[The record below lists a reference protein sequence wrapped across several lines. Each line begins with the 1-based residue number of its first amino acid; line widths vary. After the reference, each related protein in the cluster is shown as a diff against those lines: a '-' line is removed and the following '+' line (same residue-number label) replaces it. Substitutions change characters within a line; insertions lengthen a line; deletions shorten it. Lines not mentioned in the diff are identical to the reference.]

1 MSGQEYLE
9 AVKAEL
15 ELGHHQHRMGE
26 NILGAFGY
34 VRRRATAIDEI
45 NATPKQIGLV
55 ANPPIDS
62 QMPLRSPRIRF
73 GLPTAYESP
82 KGSPGASEVPLAS
95 DVSDTHIDDETE
107 DEEDVNGVLAP
118 SFRISELASANRSVE
133 CISPDASIQ
142 KAYTTMALNKYS
154 LLVVASSSTPRR
166 QDIKGVVSYQSMA
179 KALLSGAP
187 EKVRD
192 CLDDDCPIVGSRE
205 DLKDIVPMLGNS
217 DVVLVVGQDNRL
229 QGIVTAWDLAE
240 EFAQLVDPFTRIGEI
255 EARLRTL
262 VGHKLDRDQLAQF
275 LSDHDLTDGEHRKR
289 PEELT
294 IGELQRVVAY
304 PQHWE
309 LLGLKA
315 LERVTFVEALD
326 RIREFRNRLMHFRD
340 PLSTGEISELA
351 NFCDLVREIPS

>member
-45 NATPKQIGLV
+45 NTTLKQIGLV

-82 KGSPGASEVPLAS
+82 KGSPGASAVPLAS
-95 DVSDTHIDDETE
+95 DVSDTHIDDEME

-179 KALLSGAP
+179 KALLRKYGIAWTIIALSWGV
-187 EKVRD
+187 EKTSKISFP
-192 CLDDDCPIVGSRE
+192 CLETVTLYWSLDKIIDFKVSSR
-205 DLKDIVPMLGNS
+205 LG
-217 DVVLVVGQDNRL
+217 
-229 QGIVTAWDLAE
+229 T
-240 EFAQLVDPFTRIGEI
+240 
-255 EARLRTL
+255 
-262 VGHKLDRDQLAQF
+262 
-275 LSDHDLTDGEHRKR
+275 
-289 PEELT
+289 
-294 IGELQRVVAY
+294 
-304 PQHWE
+304 
-309 LLGLKA
+309 
-315 LERVTFVEALD
+315 
-326 RIREFRNRLMHFRD
+326 
-340 PLSTGEISELA
+340 
-351 NFCDLVREIPS
+351 